1 MKNKKGFTLT
11 EVLLAVMIVGLI
23 SISLAALTRS
33 AARESGVGRSKVMMR
48 NNLSRFMRTLRADLQ
63 EATRVDECA
72 LCAADGD
79 NGVFEV
85 GAGDTVKLL
94 RLTKNQMRDGN
105 PVLEQITTQVGSTSS
120 TEKKTVLY
128 CFENGTETSNVVPE
142 GAIRGGKIY
151 RYEYPTAIVLTC
163 DEAKNSGEVSKEVA
177 LSHVKYIPSI
187 AGYAVPM
194 IGRRSFSRE
203 GINSMLRVNII
214 TELDSVPVVNETVE
228 ETFVAPI
235 GY

>member
-79 NGVFEV
+79 NGVFDV
-85 GAGDTVKLL
+85 VAGDTVKLL

-105 PVLEQITTQVGSTSS
+105 SVLEQITTQGGSTSS
-120 TEKKTVLY
+120 TAKTAVLY
-128 CFENGTETSNVVPE
+128 CFENGTDTSNVVPE

-151 RYEYPTAIVLTC
+151 RYEYVPTATVPTC
-163 DEAKNSGEVSKEVA
+163 EQAKLSGEVA

-203 GINSMLRVNII
+203 GTNSMLRVNII